1 MEPIKISVTGALA
14 TVTQKPVLTSGT
26 VGLDVEFAF
35 DEAWTSLKKT
45 AVFRCGNRPIPP
57 VLCEE
62 NRAQVPWEALERPG
76 CTLFVGVYGT
86 DSEGIDLPTVWAE
99 VDRVREGATVPDVDP
114 SEPTPNAYEQLLAAA
129 KQAAADAESVRQ
141 DADNGKFKGD
151 QGEQGPKGD
160 KGDAGVIDF
169 IVVTE
174 LPADGDGSKIYL
186 VPNATGE
193 NNNFDEYIFQNGLWE
208 KIGSA
213 GVEVNLEEYVKKTD
227 YANANIGGVVK
238 IGSTYNG
245 ISIDADGVIGCYG
258 AEKANI
264 DGRNSRKPI
273 CPTIMDYAI
282 KVGLTTNKETW
293 EEEEK
298 QAAREQL
305 GVGIATYKTAGLLKP
320 SSWTGIMLSNATD
333 GTIALVDCTQGHI
346 DDKGNAG
353 NRIAITTKLLDYAV
367 KKALTDCKTTTWTD
381 EEKAAA
387 RELLGTIEAKTSDRT
402 SVYAVN
408 SRGEQILVGTCQNAA
423 NNGMIPLYSSNGNI
437 NVSTP
442 ISDVQAANKAY
453 VDAQIAALV
462 ARVEALE
469 GNK

>member
-1 MEPIKISVTGALA
+1 MEPIKINVTGALA

-26 VGLDVEFAF
+26 VGLDVEFTF
-35 DEAWTSLKKT
+35 DEAWTGLRKT

-62 NRAQVPWEALERPG
+62 NRSVVPWEALERPG
-76 CTLFVGVYGT
+76 CTLFVGIYGT

-186 VPNATGE
+186 VPNPTGE
-193 NNNFDEYIFQNGLWE
+193 DNNFDEYIFQNGAWE

-213 GVEVNLEEYVKKTD
+213 GVEVNLDEYVKNTD
-227 YANANIGGVVK
+227 YPNAATNKAGVVNVNPTDFG
-238 IGSTYNG
+238 IGSYPTSG
-245 ISIDADGVIGCYG
+245 ILYITPASETQIDAKTHARRPIVP
-258 AEKANI
+258 ANL
-264 DGRNSRKPI
+264 
-273 CPTIMDYAI
+273 DYAI
-282 KVGLTTNKETW
+282 KKGLADNKLEWT
-293 EEEEK
+293 EEEK
-298 QAAREQL
+298 MAALLQL
-305 GVGIATYKTAGLLKP
+305 GSDTEGTASYGLFPLRIR
-320 SSWTGIMLSNATD
+320 G
-333 GTIALVDCTQGHI
+333 G
-346 DDKGNAG
+346 
-353 NRIAITTKLLDYAV
+353 RIAVAMP
-367 KKALTDCKTTTWTD
+367 D
-381 EEKAAA
+381 EPRHA
-387 RELLGTIEAKTSDRT
+387 T
-402 SVYAVN
+402 
-408 SRGEQILVGTCQNAA
+408 
-423 NNGMIPLYSSNGNI
+423 
-437 NVSTP
+437 
-442 ISDVQAANKAY
+442 NKAY

-462 ARVEALE
+462 ARIEALE
-469 GNK
+469 GKQ

>member
-26 VGLDVEFAF
+26 VGLGVEFTF
-35 DEAWTSLKKT
+35 DEAWTGLRKT

-62 NRAQVPWEALERPG
+62 NRSVVPWEALEKPG

-129 KQAAADAESVRQ
+129 NQAAADAESVRQ

-193 NNNFDEYIFQNGLWE
+193 NNNFDEYIFQNGQWE
-208 KIGSA
+208 KVGSA
-213 GVEVNLEEYVKKTD
+213 GVEVNLDEYVKNTD
-227 YANANIGGVVK
+227 
-238 IGSTYNG
+238 
-245 ISIDADGVIGCYG
+245 
-258 AEKANI
+258 
-264 DGRNSRKPI
+264 
-273 CPTIMDYAI
+273 
-282 KVGLTTNKETW
+282 
-293 EEEEK
+293 
-298 QAAREQL
+298 
-305 GVGIATYKTAGLLKP
+305 IATYQTAGLVKP
-320 SSWTGIMLSNATD
+320 TAWYGIMLSSATD
-333 GTIALVDCTQGHI
+333 GAIALVDCTQGHI

-367 KKALTDCKTTTWTD
+367 KKALTDCKTTTWTE

-387 RELLGTIEAKTSDRT
+387 IGLLGAVDNANVKEAAFALS
-402 SVYAVN
+402 
-408 SRGEQILVGTCQNAA
+408 
-423 NNGMIPLYSSNGNI
+423 IPIRDGGGR
-437 NVSTP
+437 VSTQAP
-442 ISDVQAANKAY
+442 IADLHATNKAY
-453 VDAQIAALV
+453 VDGLVGNIETALDSIIAIQ
-462 ARVEALE
+462 E
-469 GNK
+469 GLIGGNAS